1 MFTGI
6 VEEVG
11 HVVSFDS
18 NRLKIRAGR
27 VLDDVRVSDSILVA
41 GACLTVVER
50 DQQTIGVD
58 IVPETLGRTN
68 LGDLIAGD
76 GVNLE
81 KALVWGGRV
90 GGHLVQGHI
99 DGIGKVSKISPDQNS
114 QLIVIQ
120 STERIIGYVV
130 EKGFIAVDGISLTV
144 VNVCESSFSFAVI
157 PFTLQH
163 TTLGTRAPGD
173 LVNLETDITAK
184 YLERLIQPQ
193 TSSSS

>member
-11 HVVSFDS
+11 QVVSFDG
-18 NRLKIRAGR
+18 NRLKVRAGR
-27 VLDDVRVSDSILVA
+27 VLDDIRVSDSILVS
-41 GACLTVVER
+41 GACLTVVEH

-58 IVPETLGRTN
+58 IVPETLDRTN

-76 GVNLE
+76 CINLE

-90 GGHLVQGHI
+90 GGHIVQGHI
-99 DGIGKVSKISPDQNS
+99 DGVGKVSKISPDHNS
-114 QLIVIQ
+114 KVIVVQ
-120 STERIIGYVV
+120 STERIIRHVV

-144 VNVCESSFSFAVI
+144 VKVYQSSFSFAVI

-163 TTLGTRAPGD
+163 TTLGTREPGD
-173 LVNLETDITAK
+173 QVNLETDITAK
-184 YLERLIQPQ
+184 YFERLIQAQ
-193 TSSSS
+193 TSSHS

>member
-6 VEEVG
+6 VEEMG
-11 HVVSFDS
+11 QVVSFDS
-18 NRLKIRAGR
+18 NRLKITAGH
-27 VLDDVRVSDSILVA
+27 VLDDVRVSDSILVS

-50 DQQTIGVD
+50 YKQTIGVD
-58 IVPETLGRTN
+58 IVPETLDRTN

-76 GVNLE
+76 SINLE

-90 GGHLVQGHI
+90 GGHIVQGHI
-99 DGIGKVSKISPDQNS
+99 DGVGKVSKISPDHNS
-114 QLIVIQ
+114 KLMVVQ
-120 STERIIGYVV
+120 STKRIIRHVV

-144 VNVCESSFSFAVI
+144 VNVYESSFSFAVI

-163 TTLGTRAPGD
+163 TTLGTRGPGD
-173 LVNLETDITAK
+173 RVNLETDITAK

-193 TSSSS
+193 TSASS